1 MHVQQYRPVP
11 ADSEVT
17 PLPWDEFT
25 EKLLK
30 LYDAPIRAKRTRA
43 QMKSVL
49 KRMDRPLIRGTSRHL
64 RRRRRRVFG
73 AAESLI

>member
-49 KRMDRPLIRGTSRHL
+49 
-64 RRRRRRVFG
+64 
-73 AAESLI
+73 